1 MYGFGHPMD
10 QFGSVELPI
19 IEARVLAEVS
29 NLAAPY
35 KLASL
40 NPTVR
45 GTLTEDRLPAVR
57 GVLDDGPELVPVR
70 SVLALPSGDVELV
83 HRMPTSVPQAG
94 LVSLAAFRP
103 LFQRVDNEAD
113 HSLRVAVQVSFVET
127 DSMLDRS
134 RLYAG
139 PEDRLFSLI
148 SQAEADL
155 GDALQQLLQ
164 RDDYTL
170 QVREAEVR
178 VEVLPEARFA
188 KVTGVAADTV
198 VAPGDRLTVTTS
210 LRVGRRSDREVDLD
224 LSLPDTL
231 VPGAYLVEAGP
242 AVLLDD
248 PDDADLGAFFGDFF
262 GAPDFDTE
270 ETLEDVFARVNKEDR
285 NVLLKARLTPVIEDD
300 LAFVGPDQEEEPAVS
315 VQEDV
320 GLRAQGHREPH
331 GPGGGG
337 VTHPLR
343 SDFMRELIH
352 GEPSLSRPTLDDQ
365 LAKISLQPPGGEQ
378 SLRAPPG

>member
-70 SVLALPSGDVELV
+70 SVLTLPSGDVELV

-134 RLYAG
+134 RLHAG

-155 GDALQQLLQ
+155 GEALQQLLQ

-188 KVTGVAADTV
+188 KVTGVAPPT
-198 VAPGDRLTVTTS
+198 PS
-210 LRVGRRSDREVDLD
+210 SRRGTCSR
-224 LSLPDTL
+224 
-231 VPGAYLVEAGP
+231 
-242 AVLLDD
+242 
-248 PDDADLGAFFGDFF
+248 
-262 GAPDFDTE
+262 
-270 ETLEDVFARVNKEDR
+270 
-285 NVLLKARLTPVIEDD
+285 
-300 LAFVGPDQEEEPAVS
+300 
-315 VQEDV
+315 
-320 GLRAQGHREPH
+320 
-331 GPGGGG
+331 
-337 VTHPLR
+337 
-343 SDFMRELIH
+343 
-352 GEPSLSRPTLDDQ
+352 SRPRC
-365 LAKISLQPPGGEQ
+365 A
-378 SLRAPPG
+378 